1 MPRRAA
7 KPNGIF
13 GFIGGA
19 VKRSRAVG
27 RAKHAY
33 GRELKAARR
42 LEDARA
48 RRQAAEREVKSR
60 REEAATRKR
69 DDAARKAAE
78 KRGRQERERA
88 EKQQRQEQ
96 ERENKAQQR
105 EAEKR
110 ERDEQRERDKE
121 EAAHRKAMLQE
132 QAQRKR
138 EAQIEERE
146 RRQIAAA
153 EERERK
159 SYAGRMRRRPTYSQ
173 SSYEMNPARRKSKR
187 TPRRNPPRRRGG
199 IVDTVVEGV
208 KGGAVAWGVG
218 KAVNLLPLPQGQYAR
233 PLAKIGIGAAVAVY
247 GERLPFVSRD
257 TAHVAGLI
265 IIGMAAIEGYNAL
278 VAQSPL
284 AQFPVI
290 GNGQLNAGTVG
301 ALSGASPYST
311 EAAGDMLNWGAV
323 GYQFE

>member
-1 MPRRAA
+1 MPRRAV

-27 RAKHAY
+27 KAKRAY
-33 GRELKAARR
+33 GKELKASRR
-42 LEDARA
+42 LDDARA
-48 RRQAAEREVKSR
+48 RRQAAERAVKSR
-60 REEAATRKR
+60 RDDAAARKR
-69 DDAARKAAE
+69 DEQARKAATSRE
-78 KRGRQERERA
+78 QQERTREEAARRK
-88 EKQQRQEQ
+88 EQEQ
-96 ERENKAQQR
+96 AYRAQQR

-110 ERDEQRERDKE
+110 DKQEQRERE
-121 EAAHRKAMLQE
+121 RE
-132 QAQRKR
+132 KR
-138 EAQIEERE
+138 EEQREREREERE
-146 RRQIAAA
+146 RQKADEKERRARET
-153 EERERK
+153 EERRNEHDAEKYLASLNRK
-159 SYAGRMRRRPTYSQ
+159 HVAASVI
-173 SSYEMNPARRKSKR
+173 NPARRKSRR
-187 TPRRNPPRRRGG
+187 TARRNPPPRRGG

-233 PLAKIGIGAAVAVY
+233 PLAKIGIGAAVVVY

-257 TAHVAGLI
+257 TAQVAGLI
-265 IIGMAAIEGYNAL
+265 LIGMAAIEGFNTL

-290 GNGQLNAGTVG
+290 GNGQLPAFAAREVG